1 MKPTQPTS
9 APSVKPVT
17 LVGAPKLPVSLLV
30 PNTDNS
36 LREKERQGQ
45 QDPEQESF
53 FRAWCCAC
61 EGYGSIF

>member
-1 MKPTQPTS
+1 MKPTPRTS
-9 APSVKPVT
+9 GPSVNPAT
-17 LVGAPKLPVSLLV
+17 NVGTPHLPVSLLK
-30 PNTDNS
+30 PTTGN
-36 LREKERQGQ
+36 LPREKEDQGQ